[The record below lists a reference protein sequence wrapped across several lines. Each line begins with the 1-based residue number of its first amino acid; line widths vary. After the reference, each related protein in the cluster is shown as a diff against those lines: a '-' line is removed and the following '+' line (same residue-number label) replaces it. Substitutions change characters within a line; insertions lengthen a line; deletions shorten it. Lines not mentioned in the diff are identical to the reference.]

1 MAGPVHIAI
10 LNGFTIWDGLGLMTN
25 AVREIPILLRMARD
39 RRYWI
44 IALVLSLLA
53 HLLFWYARN
62 RVDLST
68 VSATDPSPTLNV
80 TLVATPSS
88 SSNPAPQLPPPVKP
102 PTLPPKPKPIQPKPQ
117 PSLKPLMKPK
127 LVTETETKPTSDVA
141 KDPPTAAPVAPPAA
155 SQSGP
160 PATAAPPAG
169 HYEGPRINAD
179 YLHNPRPEYP
189 HSAKRAGQEGR
200 VLLRVQILADGSA
213 GSVSVARTSG
223 FEALDEAAV
232 EAVRK
237 WKFVPAKRDGNP
249 VESAVNVPINF
260 NLKTE

>member
-1 MAGPVHIAI
+1 
-10 LNGFTIWDGLGLMTN
+10 MTN
-25 AVREIPILLRMARD
+25 AVQEIPRLLRMAPN
-39 RRYWI
+39 RRYWL
-44 IALVLSLLA
+44 IALALSLLA

-62 RVDLST
+62 RVDLSM

-88 SSNPAPQLPPPVKP
+88 SSNPAPQPPQPAKP
-102 PTLPPKPKPIQPKPQ
+102 PTLPSKPKPIQPKPQ
-117 PSLKPLMKPK
+117 PSLKPVVKPK
-127 LVTETETKPTSDVA
+127 PVTETETKATSDVA
-141 KDPPTAAPVAPPAA
+141 KEAPAAAPATSPAA

-160 PATAAPPAG
+160 PATAATPVG

-213 GSVSVARTSG
+213 GSVSVAKTSG
-223 FEALDEAAV
+223 FEALDEAALA
-232 EAVRK
+232 AVRK

-249 VESAVNVPINF
+249 VESVVNVPINF